1 MVLIH
6 ERVGTSLRFTG
17 RCSSAARR
25 ATARGLQ
32 PEVGQTRTPVRSRGV
47 RAMDPARADPSVLCL
62 CEHPARLGVNG
73 DGRSIDFWV
82 QRHDQAEMLLLDR
95 GDLAQL
101 SIEPVGGVLLRVVA
115 RAELAAAGI
124 WIDNWKRML
133 PVINATRGLL
143 SKGLTEAVVKLVR
156 EPAALSQVEH
166 ALSAG
171 DPSLIRGAIFE
182 VLRTGRLRAPALQT
196 QQLSH
201 STLLEPL

>member
-1 MVLIH
+1 MN
-6 ERVGTSLRFTG
+6 GS
-17 RCSSAARR
+17 ARR
-25 ATARGLQ
+25 FGSPVDVPRPRGARLLEAFSPKLG
-32 PEVGQTRTPVRSRGV
+32 RRVRLFNH
-47 RAMDPARADPSVLCL
+47 AAFEQWIQLEADPSVLCL